1 MSRSYDE
8 FRNPEE
14 EKESFDLMMC
24 GEEEPRCIVCGDS
37 INDGCIVAEQYHFC
51 YNHNDDEVIMSF
63 LIQNKAILKWKVI
76 ELVNNKEAV

>member
-24 GEEEPRCIVCGDS
+24 GEEEPHCEICGDCV
-37 INDGCIVAEQYHFC
+37 NDGCIIENRYFC
-51 YNHNDDEVIMSF
+51 YNHNDDKV
-63 LIQNKAILKWKVI
+63 LIDWLLQFKNIRPHQVI